1 MAIDRGRKGGI
12 AGISAGGVLV
22 IVGVVIALFW
32 SFLLGLIVAVIGLAA
47 FGGFVKGKWY

>member
-1 MAIDRGRKGGI
+1 MAVNRGGRGGI
-12 AGISAGGVLV
+12 AGISTGGVLV

-32 SFLLGLIVAVIGLAA
+32 SFLVGLIIAVVGLAA